1 MTTVRLPFL
10 YPHLF
15 RAARF
20 GESSAYG
27 AKIRCRRSPNDRK
40 PPTAVF
46 SSTTPS
52 RQAVFERHGKA
63 IEPTPATPDVVNLPG
78 PGADPSKLS
87 SFQIW
92 EAAGIKG
99 SKEGDGEAQN
109 TQSAGDAAAKGPDV
123 TGATSQGSS
132 TVSPQQAATEAKMQH
147 SGPMEAVLHIPP
159 PEMLHHP
166 HISTPPYVHHFD
178 SYSLVKELEAGG
190 YSKDQAITI
199 MKAIRG
205 QLAQHLDIAQ
215 EGLVSKSDVD
225 NVSALSRVGLVLLA
239 NRPT

>member
-1 MTTVRLPFL
+1 
-10 YPHLF
+10 
-15 RAARF
+15 
-20 GESSAYG
+20 
-27 AKIRCRRSPNDRK
+27 
-40 PPTAVF
+40 
-46 SSTTPS
+46 
-52 RQAVFERHGKA
+52 
-63 IEPTPATPDVVNLPG
+63 
-78 PGADPSKLS
+78 
-87 SFQIW
+87 
-92 EAAGIKG
+92 
-99 SKEGDGEAQN
+99 
-109 TQSAGDAAAKGPDV
+109 
-123 TGATSQGSS
+123 
-132 TVSPQQAATEAKMQH
+132 
-147 SGPMEAVLHIPP
+147 
-159 PEMLHHP
+159 MLHHP